1 MMDVFAAIER
11 STLSVWVREDLWAFP
26 ALLILHAIGM
36 AFLAGGG
43 VAVALR
49 VLGVAR
55 AAPMRLFARFFPAM
69 WAGFALALVSGVL
82 LLIAYP
88 AKALTN
94 WVFGLKFVL
103 LVAAT
108 LLVREMARRVFPA
121 ATEGTAIPA
130 DARLLAVAS
139 LLCWAA
145 AIFAGRFLAYT
156 HQMLLV
162 S

>member
-1 MMDVFAAIER
+1 MDLFAAIEG
-11 STLSVWVREDLWAFP
+11 SPLSVWVREDLWAFP

-49 VLGVAR
+49 VLGVANGV
-55 AAPMRLFARFFPAM
+55 PMRLFAGFFPAM

-88 AKALTN
+88 AKAMTN
-94 WVFGLKFVL
+94 WVFALKFVL
-103 LVAAT
+103 LAAAA
-108 LLVREMARRVFPA
+108 LLVRQMARQVFPA
-121 ATEGTAIPA
+121 AGAGGPLPSG
-130 DARLLAVAS
+130 ARRLAAAS

-156 HQMLLV
+156 HNMLLV